1 MTFLNPT
8 DVRLEREANH
18 PPTLILAGDR
28 YMDIHIRQAFPLTS
42 EHTYV
47 AFFDREDQYLGLII
61 NPDKL
66 DEGSTRIIKDEI
78 GWRYFS
84 PQITEIISMEDRGG
98 KAGFVTVTD
107 RGKINISMKNLRE
120 SMVELSTNRIL
131 LTDEHGN
138 RYEIPDV
145 NQLDRHSKRLIRR
158 LI

>member
-66 DEGSTRIIKDEI
+66 DGTTPMLS
-78 GWRYFS
+78 
-84 PQITEIISMEDRGG
+84 GG
-98 KAGFVTVTD
+98 
-107 RGKINISMKNLRE
+107 
-120 SMVELSTNRIL
+120 
-131 LTDEHGN
+131 
-138 RYEIPDV
+138 
-145 NQLDRHSKRLIRR
+145 
-158 LI
+158 